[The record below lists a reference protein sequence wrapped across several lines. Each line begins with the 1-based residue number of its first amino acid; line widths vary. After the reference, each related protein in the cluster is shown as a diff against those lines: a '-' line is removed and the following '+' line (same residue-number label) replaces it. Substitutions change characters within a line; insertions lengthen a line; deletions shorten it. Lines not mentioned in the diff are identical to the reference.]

1 MRLEFF
7 IALRYLRSSKKSR
20 SVSFITNIAVV
31 GVTIGVAALI
41 VVLSIMNGFEQ
52 DLKKA
57 LVGANAHL
65 VVSAFTSGGEQK
77 IENSPKLIAKIRKL
91 IEAEH
96 ISLNKKYLTFGQIPR
111 RRKFIV
117 VGFFE
122 SGLSAYDEIFTLIDL
137 KEAQKTFRLENKLG
151 LLFANR
157 Y

>member
-57 LVGANAHL
+57 LVC
-65 VVSAFTSGGEQK
+65 TSC
-77 IENSPKLIAKIRKL
+77 SFYKLAEESKKREKFVIAKIV
-91 IEAEH
+91 IEAE
-96 ISLNKKYLTFGQIPR
+96 L
-111 RRKFIV
+111 
-117 VGFFE
+117 FF
-122 SGLSAYDEIFTLIDL
+122 LCLC
-137 KEAQKTFRLENKLG
+137 
-151 LLFANR
+151 
-157 Y
+157 

>member
-91 IEAEH
+91 IEAERDF
-96 ISLNKKYLTFGQIPR
+96 LELL
-111 RRKFIV
+111 RKAI
-117 VGFFE
+117 
-122 SGLSAYDEIFTLIDL
+122 
-137 KEAQKTFRLENKLG
+137 
-151 LLFANR
+151 
-157 Y
+157 

>member
-57 LVGANAHL
+57 LVGAL
-65 VVSAFTSGGEQK
+65 WK
-77 IENSPKLIAKIRKL
+77 NSKSI
-91 IEAEH
+91 
-96 ISLNKKYLTFGQIPR
+96 
-111 RRKFIV
+111 
-117 VGFFE
+117 
-122 SGLSAYDEIFTLIDL
+122 
-137 KEAQKTFRLENKLG
+137 NKLDKTRNFYNTRAI
-151 LLFANR
+151 LQNL
-157 Y
+157 